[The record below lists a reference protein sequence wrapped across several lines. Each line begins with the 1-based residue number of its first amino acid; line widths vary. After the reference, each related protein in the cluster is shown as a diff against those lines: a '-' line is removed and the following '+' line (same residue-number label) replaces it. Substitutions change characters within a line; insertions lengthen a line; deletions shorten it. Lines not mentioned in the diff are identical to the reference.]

1 MTRRTAFRIYGKFHW
16 PPLPGVAP
24 VGDPVSGVV
33 EIYYVEAGANM
44 AACVRWTHERH
55 ASDAPPDTQPEH
67 IQSLSNEALA
77 QRFAEPDRTIELRLD
92 SPNIGA
98 SHGGVRLL
106 FRGAQLFD
114 QFALGADGNTA
125 TLDLR
130 WLLARRYNQG
140 AKTFLSEVVIG
151 QVGSMDATGGA
162 IYGFNFA
169 LPTPAPQAVIV
180 RSNASPIPSYGLPFR
195 VRYLPLRSARAA
207 GPIEVHQFGAGPP
220 AGVATD
226 DLETF
231 RPASLPVEIPCLGA
245 FGLSRTDGGKRYFCF
260 PRGGGRSRDY
270 WLEDRKTFI
279 ETILAKLGTMADGLR
294 TAIRFIDEE
303 GPIQADSSLGDEG
316 ERWTSIG
323 FIRGRDRT
331 RTTINFRSTIFAVQ
345 GKSVP
350 EGDIGLYRP
359 VEGESVF
366 TVRDPARPGRRIMS
380 TLFSYERNNEVHNAS
395 DLLIDLEPEYSIP
408 DDAIWTVVSDPGAVE
423 ISMRV
428 RLGFRGRVGGS
439 AGEGDLDD
447 DSAEPTRIEP
457 TELFAEAIKGMRL
470 ARLDLQN
477 IEPSQPQSLLPEIVK
492 FDEASAT
499 PVRFALCGTV
509 RGRIGTVPV
518 EQAGDVQSITWDR
531 QAPRRPQWQG
541 TDLRLTL
548 WPQDPMRRIDQ
559 KVPVS
564 FRATVSLPSFAYPSE
579 QGTPQ
584 FKLTLWHDRRAY
596 DPALGFASAFRLR
609 KHGGTAIKARLGGI
623 EFQSTAD
630 VLFSSGSALAAEG
643 DDEEEDQYSHWR
655 FGPRPMVGIPRS
667 DAKYW
672 TANGE
677 VRLRLAMRSVEPRG
691 ADVPWGDRTDRSGPL
706 LIRLDKQDSGDAKYI
721 LDATEHVGPK
731 SDRRLVADILDLT
744 LSSAKPSQYLVLSEQ
759 PFSIVKFQ
767 SAPLQQRGSQD
778 NGIVAHYDSDTRSW
792 QLKQVAPTYHYEFPP
807 QSVGESMDKPR
818 RLEIHDGPNGTIDVP
833 VAPYLDLPDRTGVL
847 GRRAVEFRL
856 TPSAELW
863 IRPTDVERGYFL
875 PEWATFDI
883 FRQNGALG
891 LGAAIAAFRGEFLY
905 GLGVGIDVSAEK
917 GPARGARVAEIE
929 ALLGRPVGKI
939 RASVADP
946 GTESRWR
953 LLSST
958 IARRPERLEMWMRD
972 PHSTTPFSP
981 ARFADGVRFAL
992 RETAVHNLPVRDD
1005 ERLGR
1010 DVLADKPIRLRPHGL
1025 MGGAIWPLES
1035 ANFCRALLEAPESAG
1050 GTIER
1055 IALSPGGGDADQR
1068 AEFLNGKLAIISE
1081 TRNGHVQR
1089 HRVEIIGR
1097 VGVFWH
1103 RAKHVVVYERTTNP
1117 SAQFTPE
1124 GGIGTRTRRPVL
1136 RKVSEYIELLQP
1148 VRAYPDFAPA
1158 SRDSAGF
1165 LRLVRF
1171 NSHIINVDSAW
1182 SEDVGDFGWQIPL
1195 WNRRS
1200 ARMRPSV
1207 YPRPDIAFVTAA
1219 EGEGEAPVVAQEC
1232 LEPDNIYFFADAR
1245 AATADTDSWFARNG
1259 IDCTNLPPPR
1269 HAHQPEL
1276 DDRQDDRRKPS
1287 ASRIPRG
1294 HRRFT
1299 WRLAEAGR
1307 KTAINAGR
1315 GDEPLFAGLES
1326 ITFMRSSVG
1335 DAEMASAQTAEIT
1348 TRLDT
1353 AREGLREAPED
1364 TFVGIANALSA
1375 FDRAIGSGTDAQI
1388 LSSAQALRT
1397 QLRRPSSA
1405 DWSYAERLGKL
1416 HDVVREGR
1424 SPCDKLVADF
1434 SSSLQRKKLLI
1445 LDAVRSWESNALDHF
1460 PTVADWLPRP
1470 PPESDPKI
1478 TDKDKLID
1486 AIAGEVMDLI
1496 APGLDGLQSDVGRVR
1511 NSVEQARSI
1520 VRDFQGEI
1528 ARLLDQAQRKLD
1540 EIVATYDAGKPWSP
1554 NRLEEYHR
1562 KLASVHEG
1570 VLADIEAVAQEVQ
1583 TRLATELGGVSHR
1596 IGTEVGALL
1605 RAVSAGDSR
1614 LRGAL
1619 QSVGSKAGAYLREA
1633 HRALLASQ
1641 PQVVTKIAA
1650 LRAKLDEAIASAP
1663 NHGAMLASLR
1673 TGLDRLEEAYLSS
1686 APSAKDAADR
1696 VESGAAQIDT
1706 AIAALTTALR
1716 AFVLDAKAYAAEALA
1731 NLATITEA
1739 EFEQLRRELT
1749 ELTGEVA
1756 AVGHTLI
1763 ASAAQLG
1770 ERPDW
1775 IVEQIERR
1783 LAAAIHAARDVGGE
1797 AFKLI
1802 DDTADVID
1810 GHLRAVKEELAAN
1823 KVRDMLTDHVVQPA
1837 VTTLLADVD
1846 FEEYREITEEKLQ
1859 KLRGFMRDASVLIDQ
1874 QLGQLDKNAANVFKD
1889 LSDTAGA
1896 ACRSLQTSLEDA
1908 YKAIEDRARELLTDL
1923 APIAQKIEDALNDA
1937 ANAVARLRALKGE
1950 LEDDI
1955 STVGRELS
1963 DTYAAANAYAD
1974 RVFEA
1979 AGNVTSGGLAA
1990 APGNILRLWA
2000 AAASAPAL
2008 PNLDFARE
2016 RLGYY
2021 YNQINKYIDTTP
2033 AEAWF
2038 GRLGDELK
2046 AMGLS
2051 VPFSKIGDGLI
2062 PEDLSKFDI
2071 GRVFKNFGGVDLS
2084 RLFGGYKLPQG
2095 AKDAIKISHAVDK
2108 TQFRAWVQ
2116 IDVDLPMPGR
2126 KALFTV
2132 GPFKLDFVDSRMVGV
2147 VRLEASKD
2155 SDRVEQSGRASLQTN
2170 IDAVVSG
2177 QSMVTLQKVA
2187 LNFERN
2193 SGLKVEFDPKNIK
2206 LNPAFRFIQETLS
2219 SLFPD
2224 ELGGLKIVKK
2234 DGIPVGVEHEF
2245 SMPPISLMAGTSGVS
2260 NIQISNRFA
2269 LIAYPDFVISDRFAL
2284 SKPEMPFLF
2293 SIFIIG
2299 GTGYINVDC
2308 EYQPFKSQLA
2318 VTVEAAAG
2326 GSAALGFSAGPVSGA
2341 VFITLSIALS
2351 YRKVIGRPGGGLTAS
2366 LVLLIAGNVD
2376 VAGIAS
2382 VYIGLLLR
2390 MSYRENGDIDGVGT
2404 LTVTVRISRWFKISV
2419 RRNVQYQLRKGKSQ
2433 TSSSTQVSTRVDER
2447 LAQAGDRADKLLKAR
2462 G

>member
-1 MTRRTAFRIYGKFHW
+1 MTRRTAFRIYGRFHW
-16 PPLPGVAP
+16 PPLPNAAP
-24 VGDPVSGVV
+24 AGDLVPGMV
-33 EIYYVEAGANM
+33 EIYYLDSGPDM
-44 AACVRWTHERH
+44 AACVRWTHASRV
-55 ASDAPPDTQPEH
+55 SDAPPVPPEPVH
-67 IQSLSNEALA
+67 IQSLSNAALA
-77 QRFAEPDRTIELRLD
+77 QRFTNPKNSVEFRLD
-92 SPNIGA
+92 DPNIA
-98 SHGGVRLL
+98 APHGGVRLL

-114 QFALGADGNTA
+114 QFNVDPTSEAAA
-125 TLDLR
+125 LDLR

-140 AKTFLSEVVIG
+140 AATYLSEVVVG
-151 QVGSMDATGGA
+151 HTGSMAGTRGAT
-162 IYGFNFA
+162 YGFNFA

-180 RSNASPIPSYGLPFR
+180 RTNASPIPSYGLPFR
-195 VRYLPLRSARAA
+195 VRYLPVRPASAGP
-207 GPIEVHQFGAGPP
+207 GPIEIHQFGAGPTG
-220 AGVATD
+220 GVAAD

-231 RPASLPVEIPCLGA
+231 QPRSPPLERRFLGG
-245 FGLSRTDGGKRYFCF
+245 FGFSRTDGGDQYFYF
-260 PRGGGRSRDY
+260 PRGGGRSQDY
-270 WLEDRKTFI
+270 WLENRKTFVD
-279 ETILAKLGTMADGLR
+279 EVLGKLGTVTGGLR
-294 TAIRFIDEE
+294 NAIRFINEE
-303 GPIQADSSLGDEG
+303 GPIDSDSGSGDEG
-316 ERWTSIG
+316 ERWTSVG
-323 FIRGRDRT
+323 FIQGEDRT
-331 RTTINFRSTIFAVQ
+331 RTTINFRSAIFAIQ
-345 GKSVP
+345 GSRVDD
-350 EGDIGLYRP
+350 GDIAVQRSFG
-359 VEGESVF
+359 GESVF
-366 TVRDPARPGRRIMS
+366 MLRDPARPDRQILS
-380 TLFSYERNNEVHNAS
+380 TLFSYEDPARQVRNAS
-395 DLLIDLEPEYSIP
+395 DLLIDLEPEYAIP
-408 DDAIWTVVSDPGAVE
+408 DEAIWTVVADPGAVN
-423 ISMRV
+423 IQMRV
-428 RLGFRGRVGGS
+428 RIGFRGKVGNA
-439 AGEGDLDD
+439 AGDGDLDD
-447 DSAEPTRIEP
+447 NSAEPDLIEP
-457 TELFAEAIKGMRL
+457 TRLFGDAIKGMRL

-477 IEPSQPQSLLPEIVK
+477 LEPSQPQSLLPEIVK
-492 FDEASAT
+492 FEQAADA
-499 PVRFALCGTV
+499 PVRFALCGTIAGAIEAIAV
-509 RGRIGTVPV
+509 EGAGEVERIAW
-518 EQAGDVQSITWDR
+518 AGKR
-531 QAPRRPQWQG
+531 PRRRQWQG
-541 TDLRLTL
+541 ADLRLTL
-548 WPQDPMRRIDQ
+548 WPDEPLRRIET

-564 FRATVSLPSFAYPSE
+564 FRATMALPSFAYPSA
-579 QGTPQ
+579 GSHPL
-584 FKLTLWHDRRAY
+584 FKVTLWHDRRAY
-596 DPALGFASAFRLR
+596 ESDADYSCGFRLR
-609 KHGGTAIKARLGGI
+609 KDSGAPMKGRLGGI

-630 VLFSSGSALAAEG
+630 VLFSSLTARTSST
-643 DDEEEDQYSHWR
+643 DDESENQYSYWR
-655 FGPRPMVGIPRS
+655 FGPRPRIGIARS
-667 DAKYW
+667 GSKYW
-672 TANGE
+672 AANAE
-677 VRLRLAMRSVEPRG
+677 VRLRLAIRAAEPRG
-691 ADVPWGDRTDRSGPL
+691 ADIAWGDRTGRSGPL
-706 LIRLDKQDSGDAKYI
+706 LIRLDKQDPSDAKYI
-721 LDATEHVGPK
+721 LDATERVSAR
-731 SDRRLVADILDLT
+731 SDRQLLADIKDLT
-744 LSSAKPSQYLVLSEQ
+744 VSSAKPSQYLVLSER

-767 SAPLQQRGSQD
+767 SEPLQQRASQD
-778 NGIVAHYDSDTRSW
+778 NAIVAHYDSDTRSW
-792 QLKQVAPTYHYEFPP
+792 QLKLVAPTYHYEFPP

-818 RLEIHDGPNGTIDVP
+818 RLEIHDGPAGTMEQP
-833 VAPYLDLPDRTGVL
+833 VKPYPDLPDREGVVA
-847 GRRAVEFRL
+847 RRAVEFRL

-891 LGAAIAAFRGEFLY
+891 LGAAMAAFRGEFLY
-905 GLGVGIDVSAEK
+905 GLAVGIDTAAET

-929 ALLGRPVGKI
+929 ALLGRPPGEIK
-939 RASVADP
+939 ASAVDP
-946 GTESRWR
+946 DLQRRWH

-972 PHSTTPFSP
+972 PNSATPFAP
-981 ARFADGVRFAL
+981 ARFAAGVRFAL
-992 RETAVHNLPVRDD
+992 RETAVHNLPVKDD
-1005 ERLGR
+1005 ERVGPEFLK
-1010 DVLADKPIRLRPHGL
+1010 DKPVRLRPHGL

-1068 AEFLNGKLAIISE
+1068 AEFLNGQLAIISE

-1097 VGVFWH
+1097 IGVFWH

-1117 SAQFTPE
+1117 SPQFTPDE
-1124 GGIGTRTRRPVL
+1124 GLGTRTRRPVL

-1148 VRAYPDFAPA
+1148 VRAYPDFATA
-1158 SRDSAGF
+1158 GRDSAGF

-1182 SEDVGDFGWQIPL
+1182 SEDVGDFAWQIPL

-1219 EGEGEAPVVAQEC
+1219 EGEGESPVVAQEC
-1232 LEPDNIYFFADAR
+1232 LEPDNIYFFADAK
-1245 AATADTDSWFARNG
+1245 AGNADTDSWFAQIG

-1269 HAHQPEL
+1269 HDHQPQL
-1276 DDRQDDRRKPS
+1276 DDRQDDRRKPG

-1307 KTAINAGR
+1307 KTAVNAGR
-1315 GDEPLFAGLES
+1315 GDDPLYAGLES
-1326 ITFMRSSVG
+1326 ITFMRSTVG
-1335 DAEMASAQTAEIT
+1335 DAETASRHTAEIT
-1348 TRLDT
+1348 RNLDI
-1353 AREGLREAPED
+1353 ARDKLKDPPEA
-1364 TFVGIANALSA
+1364 TFAGIADALSA
-1375 FDRAIGSGTDAQI
+1375 FDQAIGSGTDAQI
-1388 LSSAQALRT
+1388 LARAQE
-1397 QLRRPSSA
+1397 LRRQLQQPRSI
-1405 DWSYAERLGKL
+1405 DWSYAERLGRL
-1416 HDVVREGR
+1416 HDVVKGGR
-1424 SPCDKLVADF
+1424 SPCEKLVADF
-1434 SSSLQRKKLLI
+1434 SSSLHRKKLLI
-1445 LDAVRSWESNALDHF
+1445 LDEVRSWEREALDHF
-1460 PTVADWLPRP
+1460 PTVADWF
-1470 PPESDPKI
+1470 SDPPGGI
-1478 TDKDKLID
+1478 TDKDSLVK
-1486 AIAGEVMDLI
+1486 AIAGRLMDLI
-1496 APGLDGLQSDVGRVR
+1496 APALDEVQGDVGNVR
-1511 NSVEQARSI
+1511 NSVEQARAA
-1520 VRDFQGEI
+1520 VRDFQAEI
-1528 ARLLDQAQRKLD
+1528 VRLLDNAERKLD
-1540 EIVATYDAGKPWSP
+1540 ETVATYDAAKPWSP
-1554 NRLEEYHR
+1554 SRLDEYHR

-1570 VLADIEAVAQEVQ
+1570 VLADIEAVAQEIQ
-1583 TRLATELGGVSHR
+1583 TRLATELGGVSHSM
-1596 IGTEVGALL
+1596 GAEVGALL
-1605 RAVSAGDSR
+1605 RAVSAGDSK
-1614 LRGAL
+1614 LRAAL
-1619 QSVGSKAGAYLREA
+1619 QSSGSKAGAFLREA
-1633 HRALLASQ
+1633 RRALLQSQ
-1641 PQVVTKIAA
+1641 PEVVAKVAA
-1650 LRAKLDEAIASAP
+1650 LREKLDEAIAGAP
-1663 NHGAMLASLR
+1663 NHAAMLASLR
-1673 TGLDRLEEAYLSS
+1673 TRLDRLEAAYLSL
-1686 APSAKDAADR
+1686 APTAKVAAER

-1706 AIAALTTALR
+1706 AIAELSATLR
-1716 AFVLDAKAYAAEALA
+1716 AFVLEAKAYADEALA
-1731 NLATITEA
+1731 GLTTITEA
-1739 EFEQLRRELT
+1739 GLQQLRRQLT

-1775 IVEQIERR
+1775 IVDQIQRR
-1783 LAAAIHAARDVGGE
+1783 LAAAIAAARDVGGE

-1802 DDTADVID
+1802 DDAADVID
-1810 GHLRAVKEELAAN
+1810 RHLGELKQKLTAG
-1823 KVRDMLTDHVVQPA
+1823 KVRGMLTDHVVRPA
-1837 VTTLLADVD
+1837 VETLLADVD
-1846 FEEYREITEEKLQ
+1846 FEDYREITEEKLQ
-1859 KLRGFMRDASVLIDQ
+1859 KLRGFMRDTSLLIEQ
-1874 QLGQLDKNAANVFKD
+1874 QLGQLDKNAADFFKGVTD
-1889 LSDTAGA
+1889 SAGA
-1896 ACRSLQTSLEDA
+1896 ACGALQTSLEDA
-1908 YKAIEDRARELLTDL
+1908 YTAIEERARKLLSDL
-1923 APIAQKIEDALNDA
+1923 VPIARKIQDALDDA
-1937 ANAVARLRALKGE
+1937 ANAVARLRRLKGE
-1950 LEDDI
+1950 LEEDVRK
-1955 STVGRELS
+1955 VGRELS
-1963 DTYAAANAYAD
+1963 DNYAAANAYAD

-1979 AGNVTSGGLAA
+1979 AGNITSGGLAA
-1990 APGNILRLWA
+1990 APSNILRLWA

-2062 PEDLSKFDI
+2062 PEDLSKLDI
-2071 GRVFKNFGGVDLS
+2071 GRVFRNFGGVDLS
-2084 RLFGGYKLPQG
+2084 KMFGGYKLPQG
-2095 AKDAIKISHAVDK
+2095 AKDAIKIAHAVDK
-2108 TQFRAWVQ
+2108 SQFRTWVQ

-2132 GPFKLDFVDSRMVGV
+2132 GPFKLDFVDSRLVGM

-2155 SDRVEQSGRASLQTN
+2155 SDRVEQTGRASLQTN

-2193 SGLKVEFDPKNIK
+2193 SGLKVDFDPKNIK
-2206 LNPAFRFIQETLS
+2206 LNPSFRFIQETLA

-2245 SMPPISLMAGTSGVS
+2245 SMPPVSLMAGTSGVS

-2341 VFITLSIALS
+2341 VFITLSVALS

-2433 TSSSTQVSTRVDER
+2433 TSSSTQVSTRTDER
-2447 LAQAGDRADKLLKAR
+2447 LERARSQAEKLLKAR